1 MGDRQAVVWQPRK
14 NKRLIHWLSSF
25 PKGVEWCWLTVF
37 PSLFFF
43 YQKIRAPFGAST
55 DTTLGAGTGSCPV
68 ADWPSE
74 SPGLDYQDKDS
85 ARLSSHQPS
94 PAALLPRKGSLVP
107 PHPFQLGESSIPLA
121 KPHGLWQSSRLAV
134 ITDCSRIDSELGCPK
149 GAGVD
154 EAAACLWLAL
164 PGLWK
169 HGRPPSGKADFF
181 NYCCELLLFISQS
194 GAAVPHPAA
203 QGGFPKVATGYE
215 H

>member
-1 MGDRQAVVWQPRK
+1 MEWLLPVPLEDQRDAPRPAALTIRKPSPLSLGRDGGQAGCCLAAKKEQKAYSLTQLLSQGGGVV
-14 NKRLIHWLSSF
+14 LAYCF
-25 PKGVEWCWLTVF
+25 
-37 PSLFFF
+37 SLPFFF

-154 EAAACLWLAL
+154 EAAACL
-164 PGLWK
+164 
-169 HGRPPSGKADFF
+169 
-181 NYCCELLLFISQS
+181 
-194 GAAVPHPAA
+194 
-203 QGGFPKVATGYE
+203 
-215 H
+215 